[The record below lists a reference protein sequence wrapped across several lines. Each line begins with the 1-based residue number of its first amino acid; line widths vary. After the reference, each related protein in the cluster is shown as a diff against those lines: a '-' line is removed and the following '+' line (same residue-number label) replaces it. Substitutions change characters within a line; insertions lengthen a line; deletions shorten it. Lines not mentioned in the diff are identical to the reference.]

1 MLLKGLKGRLA
12 LLLILASLPAVVFA
26 ALGAAKNLREAR
38 AEARSRMVETVDL
51 VAARAGLTFGIVRT
65 VIDTLA
71 TDLDVTSGGADC
83 AAPLNAWLASSSDY
97 SGVVVSDG
105 NGAII
110 CHAGMVPA
118 DASDVLKR
126 TVTQDSS
133 AVLRLAE
140 HVGPATPV
148 ILAKSVVSRDGEKR
162 AIGVALSRA
171 TFESLIKHE
180 GVPYSIGMIRDRE
193 GRLREFAP
201 VESAGWLPAE
211 IPLTSIHSGGVIS
224 GRSHNAQG
232 LELFYALAPVPGT
245 KLSVLA
251 TSPMRA
257 LATQDMQA
265 LIRDV
270 GLPLLVL
277 ALGVVALLLGINQLV
292 LRWVRSLLDATASYA
307 RGDYSYRVTNLEKA
321 PFEFAE
327 LGASLNSMAQRI
339 DDRSH
344 ALEHAV
350 AGKTLLLRELHHRV
364 KNNFQMIASL
374 LALQRRELP
383 TRLRMLLRIPE
394 DRVLAMASAYKA
406 SYASGELGLVS
417 LPELM
422 RDIAGQLRQSFGL
435 AAPVIQLSAATDEI
449 ALDLDRA
456 VPLGL
461 LVSEIM
467 TAALDR
473 ADSAVTPIQI
483 RVSRGDDSSIMVE
496 IASEQLAE
504 TVPTMGL
511 ASRLIAAYQTQLGA
525 QIDEPTPDS
534 VVISLAIFP
543 AGNGDKPGE
552 VDLDPR

>member
-1 MLLKGLKGRLA
+1 
-12 LLLILASLPAVVFA
+12 
-26 ALGAAKNLREAR
+26 
-38 AEARSRMVETVDL
+38 
-51 VAARAGLTFGIVRT
+51 
-65 VIDTLA
+65 
-71 TDLDVTSGGADC
+71 
-83 AAPLNAWLASSSDY
+83 
-97 SGVVVSDG
+97 VVSDG
-105 NGAII
+105 TGAII
-110 CHAGMVPA
+110 CHAGTIPA
-118 DASDVLKR
+118 DATDVLKR
-126 TVTQDSS
+126 TVEQNSS
-133 AVLRLAE
+133 TVLRLAE
-140 HVGPATPV
+140 RVGPDAPV
-148 ILAKSVVSRDGEKR
+148 VLAKTVVSRDGLNR
-162 AIGVALSRA
+162 AIGVALSRSA
-171 TFESLIKHE
+171 FESLINHA
-180 GVPYSIGMIRDRE
+180 GVPYSIGMIRAHS
-193 GRLREFAP
+193 GHLREFAP
-201 VESAGWLPAE
+201 VEQAGWLPAE
-211 IPLTSIHSGGVIS
+211 IPLTSAHPGGVTS
-224 GRSHNAQG
+224 GRARNADG

-251 TSPMRA
+251 TSPLRA
-257 LATQDMQA
+257 LATQDLQA

-292 LRWVRSLLDATASYA
+292 LRWVHSLLDATASYA
-307 RGDYSYRVTNLEKA
+307 RGDYSYRVTNLENA

-350 AGKTLLLRELHHRV
+350 SGKTLLLRELHHRV

-383 TRLRMLLRIPE
+383 NRLRTLLRIPE

-406 SYASGELGLVS
+406 SYASGEIGLVS

-435 AAPVIQLSAATDEI
+435 AAPIIQLSAATDEI

-473 ADSAVTPIQI
+473 TDSAVTPIHI
-483 RVSRGDDSSIMVE
+483 RVSRGEDSRILVE
-496 IASEQLAE
+496 IASRQLVE

-511 ASRLIAAYQTQLGA
+511 ASRLIAAYQTQLDA
-525 QIDEPTPDS
+525 QVNEPTPDS
-534 VVISLAIFP
+534 VVISLAAFSTSSDDEPSEAELIP
-543 AGNGDKPGE
+543 H
-552 VDLDPR
+552 

>member
-38 AEARSRMVETVDL
+38 AEARGRMVETVDL

-71 TDLDVTSGGADC
+71 TDLEVTSGGTAC

-97 SGVVVSDG
+97 SGVVVSDADG
-105 NGAII
+105 EII
-110 CHAGMVPA
+110 CHAGTIPS
-118 DASDVLKR
+118 DATDVLKR
-126 TVTQDSS
+126 TVAQEANT
-133 AVLRLAE
+133 LRLAE

-148 ILAKSVVSRDGEKR
+148 VLAKSVVSRDGLKR
-162 AIGVALSRA
+162 AIGIALSRA
-171 TFESLIKHE
+171 AFESLIKHE
-180 GVPYSIGMIRDRE
+180 DAPYSIGMIRDRK
-193 GRLREFAP
+193 GRVREFASI
-201 VESAGWLPAE
+201 ESAGWLPAE
-211 IPLTSIHSGGVIS
+211 IPLTSTQQGGVVS
-224 GRSHNAQG
+224 GHARNAEG

-245 KLSVLA
+245 KLSVIA

-265 LIRDV
+265 LLRDV

-277 ALGVVALLLGINQLV
+277 ALGVVALMLGINQLV
-292 LRWVRSLLDATASYA
+292 LRWMRTLLDATASYA

-383 TRLRMLLRIPE
+383 NRLRMLLRIPE

-406 SYASGELGLVS
+406 SYASGEIGLVS

-435 AAPVIQLSAATDEI
+435 AAPIIQLSASTDEI

-483 RVSRGDDSSIMVE
+483 RVSRDGDSRILVE
-496 IASEQLAE
+496 IASRQLAE

-525 QIDEPTPDS
+525 QVDEPSPDS
-534 VVISLAIFP
+534 VVISLATFS
-543 AGNGDKPGE
+543 DESDDEPGE
-552 VDLDPR
+552 VDLTPR

>member
-71 TDLDVTSGGADC
+71 TDLDVTSGGPAC

-105 NGAII
+105 EGAII
-110 CHAGMVPA
+110 CHAGTVPG
-118 DASDVLKR
+118 DAADVLKR
-126 TVTQDSS
+126 TVAQDSNT
-133 AVLRLAE
+133 VLRLAE
-140 HVGPATPV
+140 HVGPTMPV
-148 ILAKSVVSRDGEKR
+148 VLAKSVVSRDGQKR

-180 GVPYSIGMIRDRE
+180 GVPYSIGMIRDKA
-193 GRLREFAP
+193 GHLREFAP

-224 GRSHNAQG
+224 GRAHNAEG

-265 LIRDV
+265 LLRDV

-292 LRWVRSLLDATASYA
+292 LRWVRNLLDATASYA

-406 SYASGELGLVS
+406 SYASGEIGLVS

-435 AAPVIQLSAATDEI
+435 AAPVIQLSASTDEI

-525 QIDEPTPDS
+525 QIEEPSPDS

-543 AGNGDKPGE
+543 AGNGDEPGE